1 MKFEK
6 AKTRT
11 IVKGA
16 YSNERN
22 RRSGFVN
29 ESVHASSENKA
40 ISSNMK
46 EPFSPF
52 PPLRNKANEKLV
64 KSRPEGR
71 EKLLKQKRGRRPR

>member
-6 AKTRT
+6 AETRT

-16 YSNERN
+16 YSKGRN

-29 ESVHASSENKA
+29 ESVHASPENKNP
-40 ISSNMK
+40 S
-46 EPFSPF
+46 FPF
-52 PPLRNKANEKLV
+52 PPLRSKANEKLV